1 MTILKGALLAATLA
15 IASTT
20 SFAAHAMKN
29 GDVMIITSSGE
40 TKNATLNTKAMHML
54 RKAKAY
60 AGDIAI
66 VMHNGKMY
74 VMKWDRDT
82 ISLIGQ

>member
-15 IASTT
+15 FASTMPI
-20 SFAAHAMKN
+20 AAHAMKN
-29 GDVMIITSSGE
+29 GDVMIITASGE
-40 TKNATLNTKAMHML
+40 TKNATLNTRAMKML

-66 VMHNGKMY
+66 IMHDGKMY